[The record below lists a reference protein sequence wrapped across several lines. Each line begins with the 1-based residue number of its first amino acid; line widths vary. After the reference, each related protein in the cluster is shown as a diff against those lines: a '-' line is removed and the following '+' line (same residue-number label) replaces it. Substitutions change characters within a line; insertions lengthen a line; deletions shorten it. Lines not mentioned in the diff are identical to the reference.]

1 MLSYRPPFTTRKG
14 PCFLIT
20 SVSLQYLCSLFKNHW
35 FRASVTPENRL
46 GPGKQASEPPAS
58 PSRSPPGW
66 DGRAGSGRS
75 TDAGPRPKAK
85 QPETTAQRRA
95 NLGLSRGSHRQ
106 RSGSRRLPAQ
116 RAHTRGPGR
125 SGPPGRR
132 PEMPTSALT
141 AGERPNG
148 RPVLPRPAP
157 PRPGGRGPGRGRGRP
172 DRRGPDGPGRR
183 APRPRPHP
191 RGAGRRGGEGKG
203 GATHSGRAAR
213 SPLPSVPRA
222 RARSPQVPR
231 SLTQCRRLR
240 RAQRPGWRNSSGA
253 GGGGV
258 VRQGEGKSA
267 RESRRQRETRGGRKR
282 ACAPPPASGE
292 AEPQQ

>member
-157 PRPGGRGPGRGRGRP
+157 PRPGGRGRP